1 MDNRF
6 LQEMVLDELDFDP
19 RIDAANIGVVA
30 NDGVVTLSG
39 HVASF
44 AEKHAA
50 EEVARRV
57 KGVHAVAQEIEVRYP
72 SDKKTSDDEIAK
84 RALSVIKWNTTIP
97 QDTIQMTVQKGLV
110 TLSGQVT
117 WQYQRGDAEQSVRK
131 LSGVIGVINNIEI
144 KPVTTTADIKR
155 RIEKALT
162 RRAKLEASAIRV
174 NVTDGSMVTLEGKVD
189 CWDERQAVEQ
199 AAWSVAGVRSVDDQ
213 LTIVR

>member
-1 MDNRF
+1 MDNRV

-97 QDTIQMTVQKGLV
+97 QDTIQVTVQKGLV

-144 KPVTTTADIKR
+144 KPVTTTA
-155 RIEKALT
+155 
-162 RRAKLEASAIRV
+162 
-174 NVTDGSMVTLEGKVD
+174 
-189 CWDERQAVEQ
+189 
-199 AAWSVAGVRSVDDQ
+199 
-213 LTIVR
+213 